1 MFYEIEKHIPN
12 ILNTIEIIDDEGE
25 VAFEVDSRLLL
36 NKRIIRFYNSEDEL
50 VSHIER
56 VIPSFEPRFRIFI
69 EGQQIGELVKEFTFF
84 EPRVHIIS
92 EYGPII
98 STGNMVELEFQLL
111 DENAGLLANV
121 SDDLTEDEDTYGVE
135 IDDEADELFILCLL
149 MVIDVLL
156 NEGNE

>member
-98 STGNMVELEFQLL
+98 STGNMVDLEFQLL

>member
-12 ILNTIEIIDDEGE
+12 ILNTIEITDDEGE
-25 VAFEVDSRLLL
+25 VVYEVDSRLIL

-50 VSHIER
+50 VSNIER
-56 VIPSFEPRFRIFI
+56 VIPSFEPRYTIVI

-98 STGNMVELEFQLL
+98 STGDMVGLEFQLL
-111 DENAGLLANV
+111 DENAVVLAQV